1 MLVFPDPP
9 KNRKLKKALDNKDFG
24 GAVLMDLSKAFD
36 SINHNL
42 LIAKLH
48 AYVFDKS
55 SLKLL
60 FSYLNNRG
68 DRTKINQNFSSCEE
82 LLQGVSQGSVLG
94 PLFSICK

>member
-1 MLVFPDPP
+1 
-9 KNRKLKKALDNKDFG
+9 
-24 GAVLMDLSKAFD
+24 MDLSKVCNT
-36 SINHNL
+36 INHDL
-42 LIAKLH
+42 PIAKFH
-48 AYVFDKS
+48 AYGFDKS